1 MCSCWPCLPP
11 LVRQGKSSVRTSA
24 EQLWPCFTRARSVLW
39 SGDGSNLARP
49 SQTPKYCRRKNIFGI
64 KQILMNI
71 TSSPPSTHYSITY
84 DITIQYIQIP
94 SKLVRFCYWFRNSDN
109 NWLCLAVFAS
119 ESEIMDNL
127 KAASPEY
134 CIVKAM
140 LNNILPIWIS
150 LISNILTHISCYIF
164 IFWYF
169 EDQSFCSSQARQGRI
184 LEFRVIM
191 ENISQIFHP
200 AF

>member
-1 MCSCWPCLPP
+1 MTKC

-94 SKLVRFCYWFRNSDN
+94 SKLVGFCYWFRNSDN
-109 NWLCLAVFAS
+109 NWLCLKSQSSFAWSSNSLPPSPWSWTPSRPCARPEMQNVIRFLSDSPKNS
-119 ESEIMDNL
+119 E
-127 KAASPEY
+127 K
-134 CIVKAM
+134 
-140 LNNILPIWIS
+140 
-150 LISNILTHISCYIF
+150 
-164 IFWYF
+164 
-169 EDQSFCSSQARQGRI
+169 
-184 LEFRVIM
+184 
-191 ENISQIFHP
+191 
-200 AF
+200 